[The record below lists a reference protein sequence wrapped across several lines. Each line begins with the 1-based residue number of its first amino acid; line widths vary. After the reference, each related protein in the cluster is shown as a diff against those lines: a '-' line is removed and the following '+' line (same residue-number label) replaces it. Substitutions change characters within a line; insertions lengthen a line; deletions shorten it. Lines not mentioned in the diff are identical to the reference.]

1 MKSRRN
7 RRSHKGTV
15 SVSII
20 VVAFLIIMSTQIYK
34 LKEKDE
40 AYVVQY
46 EELKKQYDA
55 ESERAEE
62 IEGLAE
68 DMQSQEY
75 IEDVAKSKLGL
86 VYDNEII
93 FKEKEE

>member
-40 AYVVQY
+40 AYAVQY

-62 IEGLAE
+62 IEELAE

-86 VYDNEII
+86 VYDNEIV

>member
-1 MKSRRN
+1 MKSSRN

-40 AYVVQY
+40 AYAVQY

-86 VYDNEII
+86 VFDNEIV

>member
-40 AYVVQY
+40 AYAVQY

-68 DMQSQEY
+68 DMLSQEY

-86 VYDNEII
+86 VYDNEIV

>member
-20 VVAFLIIMSTQIYK
+20 VVAFLIIMSAQIYK

-40 AYVVQY
+40 AYAVQY

>member
-40 AYVVQY
+40 AYAVQY

-86 VYDNEII
+86 VYDNEIV

>member
-40 AYVVQY
+40 AYAVQY

-75 IEDVAKSKLGL
+75 IEDVAKSTLGL
-86 VYDNEII
+86 VYDNEIV

>member
-34 LKEKDE
+34 LKEEDE
-40 AYVVQY
+40 AYAVQY

-55 ESERAEE
+55 E
-62 IEGLAE
+62 
-68 DMQSQEY
+68 
-75 IEDVAKSKLGL
+75 
-86 VYDNEII
+86 
-93 FKEKEE
+93 